1 MVESEVNTTQD
12 VFVLCILKLPAHL
25 RMLSPCIRG
34 KACFPRLLFCDRWL
48 LILKIKEQK
57 TRWNKRKVVSRS
69 HFWLKY
75 ALELVIFLS
84 PYQKWK

>member
-25 RMLSPCIRG
+25 RMLSPCDRG